1 MLLRSKKCYIFKN
14 IYLFLCLKVIF
25 DTLGSF
31 WLKNS
36 SDFGKVQFC
45 PELSNFSRFYPIL
58 ATGEDFSTIVRLLY
72 KPWYHTI
79 PYHIN
84 HIFTSTIL
92 ISNTETV
99 ISHSSA
105 NSNWHDLHCDTN
117 INTEREAA
125 RTICLFV
132 SRGKIISYLKIKLQT
147 IVKVT
152 LFLQCKKCLWR
163 VFVLFGI

>member
-45 PELSNFSRFYPIL
+45 PELSNFSRFYPVL

-72 KPWYHTI
+72 KPC
-79 PYHIN
+79 IN
-84 HIFTSTIL
+84 TFFNYNKLLSKPTTEQTKTKANKLSRIKHSITFITIL
-92 ISNTETV
+92 GKYVQE
-99 ISHSSA
+99 
-105 NSNWHDLHCDTN
+105 LPPTN
-117 INTEREAA
+117 
-125 RTICLFV
+125 C
-132 SRGKIISYLKIKLQT
+132 KIINYIYDNFMTLAN
-147 IVKVT
+147 VKMIYKSII
-152 LFLQCKKCLWR
+152 L
-163 VFVLFGI
+163 